1 MPIVCV
7 LRVNLSFS
15 LHHIRIELEAP
26 FPYRDVALR
35 RGDSPK
41 DHYDISEE
49 ELGRYIQIFI

>member
-1 MPIVCV
+1 MRLKL
-7 LRVNLSFS
+7 LRVISRFLC
-15 LHHIRIELEAP
+15 IIYAELEAP

-49 ELGRYIQIFI
+49 ELGRYNNIYL